1 MGESNL
7 AGRLVRVDKA
17 WYGLKESNRIFTE
30 DFKTVLAEQGYVP
43 STMDSQ
49 VYIPACPGQGSE
61 ILLMHVDD
69 GLLFYR
75 DEAMATR
82 IIEAMRARYGPDMTV
97 TYGHVGTPI
106 CHAGHV
112 FTLHEDHLE
121 IHQRPHIEKC
131 LEAILGP
138 NYEHIRPRTTPASK
152 DLFVTDKH
160 AAPLNR
166 KELSGYIPHP
176 SWYAP
181 LPTYML
187 RHNNGGQLAGGLYA
201 SPYN

>member
-1 MGESNL
+1 MIEPLYIRLPNDTPAETVYMGESNL

-30 DFKTVLAEQGYVP
+30 DFKTVLADLGYVP

-49 VYIPACPGQGSE
+49 VYIPVYAGGSE

-75 DEAMATR
+75 DEA
-82 IIEAMRARYGPDMTV
+82 
-97 TYGHVGTPI
+97 GHGSAHYRRDAGLLWPRHDRNLRSCRDAPI

-138 NYEHIRPRTTPASK
+138 
-152 DLFVTDKH
+152 
-160 AAPLNR
+160 
-166 KELSGYIPHP
+166 
-176 SWYAP
+176 
-181 LPTYML
+181 
-187 RHNNGGQLAGGLYA
+187 GQL
-201 SPYN
+201 